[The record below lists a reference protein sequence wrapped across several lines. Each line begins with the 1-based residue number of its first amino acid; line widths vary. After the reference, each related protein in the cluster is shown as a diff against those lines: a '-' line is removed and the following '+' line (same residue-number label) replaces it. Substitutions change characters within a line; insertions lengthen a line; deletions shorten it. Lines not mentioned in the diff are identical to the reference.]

1 MISEK
6 LKALR
11 IGRGY
16 TQQQLADKLNIN
28 RTTISN
34 YESGNRT
41 PRLNELIAIAEA
53 FGVSVDFFGV
63 VAKDEAFEL
72 VQRAKA
78 VFESPEIDKPTKE
91 EIYKELMKMYLSL

>member
-6 LKALR
+6 IKALR
-11 IGRGY
+11 VGRGY
-16 TQQQLADKLNIN
+16 TQQQLADKLNVN

-41 PRLNELIAIAEA
+41 PRLNELIAIADA

-78 VFESPEIDKPTKE
+78 VFESPDIDKAKKE